1 MLLFGMIASIGIR
14 TLAEAEIDFTQSRN
28 LIVVSAILVLGLG
41 GAVANLGTVQ
51 VAGAAVPLKVSG
63 MALAALVGVVLN
75 LLLPPGWSPEPSWR
89 RRSGSPEATPCGPK
103 PAWEPRQKGASFGP
117 AEPREGERTGGP

>member
-41 GAVANLGTVQ
+41 WAVANLGTVQ
-51 VAGAAVPLKVSG
+51 VAWAAVPLKVSG

-75 LLLPPGWSPEPSWR
+75 LLLPPR
-89 RRSGSPEATPCGPK
+89 L
-103 PAWEPRQKGASFGP
+103 EPRTLL
-117 AEPREGERTGGP
+117 EEEERLP